1 MGAMGSGDSYVD
13 PDYQGQRRNDAI
25 RRLATRQ
32 GGVVGRRQLIARGV
46 SEPAIDY
53 HVAAG
58 RLSVVH
64 RGVYAVGHDAIPV
77 RGRLVA
83 ALLVSRPGSALS
95 HGVGAALHKFF
106 PSMPPFVEITTT
118 PKAPRSRPG
127 LIFHESRAFETC
139 RVYGLPVT
147 TPLRTLLDL
156 AATRPEAEVER
167 ACSEA
172 LVLGLVSGEQLA
184 TQRGPGSA
192 VLARLAGDGVAP
204 TRSELER
211 RFLRA
216 IGQAGLPQPQ
226 VNAKLGRYKVDFLWP
241 EQRLVVELDG
251 WRFHD
256 HRIAFERDRIRD
268 AELQLAGY
276 AVVRFTW
283 QRLRD
288 DPAALA
294 ATVARLVTRPA
305 SRRAA

>member
-1 MGAMGSGDSYVD
+1 MSSDSYVD
-13 PDYQGQRRNDAI
+13 FDYRGQRRNDSDHEAI
-25 RRLATRQ
+25 ARLATRQ
-32 GGVVGRRQLIARGV
+32 GGVVARKQLIARGI

-53 HVAAG
+53 RVATG
-58 RLSVVH
+58 RLRVVQ
-64 RGVYAVGHDAIPV
+64 RGIYAVGHDAIQL

-83 ALLVSRPGSALS
+83 GLLVAGPGSALS
-95 HGVGAALHKFF
+95 HRVGAAVHKVI

-127 LIFHESRAFETC
+127 LIFHESRTFETC
-139 RVYGLPVT
+139 RVHGLPVT

-172 LVLGLVSGEQLA
+172 LVLGLVIGEQLA

-226 VNAKLGRYKVDFLWP
+226 VNTKLGRHTVDFLWP
-241 EQRLVVELDG
+241 DDRLVVELDG
-251 WRFHD
+251 WRFHG
-256 HRIAFERDRIRD
+256 HRIAFERDRVRD
-268 AELQLAGY
+268 AELQIAGY
-276 AVVRFTW
+276 TVLRFTW
-283 QRLRD
+283 RRLRD
-288 DPAALA
+288 DPVAVAAV
-294 ATVARLVTRPA
+294 VARCLSGRA
-305 SRRAA
+305 SRTAS